1 MLDAI
6 NETGSGMNLPAL
18 VIVLVVCLIAAWAV
32 ICGLG
37 AVALAQRKGHDGVT
51 VVMAGCA
58 AAGGGL
64 VIACALLGVIA
75 DMA

>member
-1 MLDAI
+1 
-6 NETGSGMNLPAL
+6 MNLPAL
-18 VIVLVVCLIAAWAV
+18 VIVLVVCLLAAWAV

-37 AVALAQRKGHDGVT
+37 AVVLAQKKGHDGAT

-58 AAGGGL
+58 AAGAAL
-64 VIACALLGVIA
+64 VIGCALLGVIA